1 MPALSDLATLQD
13 CADWIAAGGNPLST
27 SGNNMIGRLI
37 TSLSGSIYAE
47 LGRQVIIPQTITE
60 RYDGVGNCS
69 LLLRNWPVLSIAS
82 LVVDGC
88 KQTAGVYP
96 TGASP
101 NIGWPP
107 SGYFVSPWDGL
118 LPGKPQALN
127 AGPSCWGFPC
137 GSQNISITYTCGYA
151 VQNEMTTIGEEPYQ
165 YTPLQPWG
173 PWASDMGVVYAS
185 TGIALKPVVSAPIE
199 GQYIAP
205 VRATVNENSPPVY
218 TFASSDHGSEVLIS
232 YGFVPAD
239 LNNACIEWVAERL
252 RYSGRIGQRS
262 QSAQGQQT
270 ASYDMSR
277 VPPFIQGAIRRYRN
291 VVPSMAWG

>member
-1 MPALSDLATLQD
+1 MPALSDLCTLQD
-13 CADWIAAGGNPLST
+13 CQDWLAAGGAPLST
-27 SGNNMIGRLI
+27 GSNNMLSRLI

-47 LGRQVIIPQTITE
+47 LGRQAIIPQAVTE

-69 LLLRNWPVLSIAS
+69 LLLRNWPVLSISS
-82 LVVDGC
+82 LVIDGC

-96 TGASP
+96 TGVTPA
-101 NIGWPP
+101 IGWPV

-127 AGPSCWGFPC
+127 AGAGWGFPC
-137 GSQNISITYTCGYA
+137 GSQNVSITYTCGYA
-151 VQNEMTTIGEEPYQ
+151 VLNEAVTIEEDPYQ

-173 PWASDMGVVYAS
+173 PWASDMGVVYAG
-185 TGIALKPVVSAPIE
+185 TGVALKSVASSPAE
-199 GQYIAP
+199 GQYVPP

-270 ASYDMSR
+270 ASYDLSA
-277 VPPFIQGAIRRYRN
+277 VPQFIKGTIRRYRN
-291 VVPSMAWG
+291 VVPSQAWG